1 MTEHPLVSAARSLR
15 PEINASAELIEN
27 NRKIPA
33 ELMTQ
38 LNDAGLFSLAV
49 PKEFGGPEIDP
60 LIVFDALEQI
70 AMEDASTAWVV
81 LIISANPYFFGN
93 CLHEHVW
100 QEMFGKDINTRTA
113 GAVAPGAKAIKVPG
127 GYRVS
132 GRLRY
137 GSGSE
142 HCEYLLSGCMV
153 YEGDSLCKIE
163 NGEPEILWVIHKTSD
178 CEILT
183 DSWDSTGLRG
193 SSSHDYLLEDLFVP
207 EDWSFVMGKDV
218 YKLANP
224 VYSFTGVAFFQ
235 LAAIT
240 LGLAQTSIRIVRE
253 LAISK
258 RRGPIL
264 MSEDPSVQLR
274 VAEAEAMCGSAR
286 AYVREITAEVLDTL
300 QSGDELSWDQR
311 AKYRLAC
318 TNGLDCSS
326 RAIDMMFKTAGGSA
340 VYKPSQLDRILRD
353 IHTASTHIQFGD
365 LTYIQAGRMLLGVD
379 PQHPLF

>member
-15 PEINASAELIEN
+15 PDINAAADEIDI

-33 ELMTQ
+33 ELMAQ

-49 PKEFGGPEIDP
+49 PKEFGGPEIDQ
-60 LIVFDALEQI
+60 LVVFDALEQI

-100 QEMFGKDINTRTA
+100 QEMYGKDINTRTA
-113 GAVAPGAKAIKVPG
+113 GAIAPGARAVKTSG

-132 GRLRY
+132 GQLRY

-153 YEGDSLCKIE
+153 YEGDSLCVLE
-163 NGEPEILWVIHKTSD
+163 NGEPELVWVIHKTSD

-183 DSWDSTGLRG
+183 DSWDATGLRG
-193 SSSHDYLLEDLFVP
+193 SSSHDYLLDDLFVP
-207 EDWSFVMGKDV
+207 EDWSFVLGKDV
-218 YKLANP
+218 CKLDNP
-224 VYSFTGVAFFQ
+224 VYGFTGIAFCQ
-235 LAAIT
+235 LGAIT
-240 LGLAQTSIRIVRE
+240 LGLAQASIRIAKD
-253 LAISK
+253 LAIKK

-264 MSEDPSVQLR
+264 MNADPSVQLR
-274 VAEAEAMCGSAR
+274 VAEAEALCGSAR
-286 AYVREITAEVLDTL
+286 AYIKEITASVLETL
-300 QSGDELSWDQR
+300 GSGDQLSWDQR

-318 TNGLDCSS
+318 TYAVDCSS
-326 RAIDMMFKTAGGSA
+326 KAINMMFKTAGGSA
-340 VYKPSQLDRILRD
+340 VYKPNQLDRILRD